1 MIHEPGDSS
10 LLWDSVRVLV
20 RLLNAAEELPGA
32 PVLNWRN
39 RQRLAKKRMRAIV
52 YTRGADKKARLY
64 QDLIKATRN
73 TLGYIDHA
81 DRVLK
86 CSGVAMCMDAA
97 WRVQVKHY
105 QPLIERVIDQA
116 ERRVFQAEKVP
127 AEEKTFSIFEEHTDI
142 IVKGSRDIQYGHKL
156 NLSTGRSGLIL
167 DVVIEDGNPA
177 DSEQFLPMLER
188 HIDHFG
194 VAPRQMAADGG
205 YASMDNLQEAKTLQV
220 KDVVCLG
227 QSKIDGY

>member
-1 MIHEPGDSS
+1 
-10 LLWDSVRVLV
+10 
-20 RLLNAAEELPGA
+20 
-32 PVLNWRN
+32 
-39 RQRLAKKRMRAIV
+39 MRAIV

-205 YASMDNLQEAKTLQV
+205 YASMDNLEEAKTLQV

-227 QSKIDGY
+227 QSKVDGY